1 MTNASTIL
9 VVDDE
14 LESLRLLTNILQ
26 ADGYH
31 VRPADTGEMALESVE
46 EKAPDLI
53 LLDIRLPGLG
63 GLEVC
68 QRLKAHPETR
78 DIPLMFIST
87 SHEVEGRVE
96 GLQLGAVDFISKPF
110 RNAELLARVRTH
122 LELGRL
128 RIQLEKRA
136 AERAE
141 ELLAANRQLRLE
153 LTEHRLAEQALRET
167 EERFRNMADTA
178 PVLIWVSGPDK
189 LCTFFNKPW
198 LDFTG
203 RSMEQE
209 LGDGWAAG
217 VHPDDLDRCYHNLLF
232 LFRCAPTV

>member
-1 MTNASTIL
+1 
-9 VVDDE
+9 
-14 LESLRLLTNILQ
+14 
-26 ADGYH
+26 
-31 VRPADTGEMALESVE
+31 VRPADTGEVALESVE

-63 GLEVC
+63 GFEVC

-96 GLQLGAVDFISKPF
+96 GLQLGAVDFISEPF
-110 RNAELLARVRTH
+110 RSAELLARVRTH

-141 ELLAANRQLRLE
+141 ELLAATVNCDSSLPNIGSPSRPCVKQKSAFE
-153 LTEHRLAEQALRET
+153 
-167 EERFRNMADTA
+167 
-178 PVLIWVSGPDK
+178 IWPTRH
-189 LCTFFNKPW
+189 LC
-198 LDFTG
+198 
-203 RSMEQE
+203 
-209 LGDGWAAG
+209 
-217 VHPDDLDRCYHNLLF
+217 
-232 LFRCAPTV
+232 

>member
-63 GLEVC
+63 GFEVC

-87 SHEVEGRVE
+87 SHEVKGRVE
-96 GLQLGAVDFISKPF
+96 GLQLGAVDFIPSRSGARSCWRVF
-110 RNAELLARVRTH
+110 GRILNGGGHGFNWRSARRNGL
-122 LELGRL
+122 
-128 RIQLEKRA
+128 KSSS
-136 AERAE
+136 
-141 ELLAANRQLRLE
+141 
-153 LTEHRLAEQALRET
+153 
-167 EERFRNMADTA
+167 
-178 PVLIWVSGPDK
+178 P
-189 LCTFFNKPW
+189 
-198 LDFTG
+198 
-203 RSMEQE
+203 
-209 LGDGWAAG
+209 
-217 VHPDDLDRCYHNLLF
+217 
-232 LFRCAPTV
+232 PTVNCDSS